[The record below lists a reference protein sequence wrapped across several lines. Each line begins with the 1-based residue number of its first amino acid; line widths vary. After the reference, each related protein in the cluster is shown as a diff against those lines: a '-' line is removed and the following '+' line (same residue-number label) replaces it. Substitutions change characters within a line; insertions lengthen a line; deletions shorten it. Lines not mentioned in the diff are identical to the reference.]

1 MTKSEGIGHP
11 LKIETIEDFGPSFC
25 SRRFMELGNSAGS
38 IAVLRSSPQ
47 LSLADRQLHQ
57 CA

>member
-11 LKIETIEDFGPSFC
+11 LKVRTIEDFGPSNC
-25 SRRFMELGNSAGS
+25 SGVFEPGNMAWS
-38 IAVLRSSPQ
+38 IAGLSSNLQ
-47 LSLADRQLHQ
+47 RGLADRRFHE